1 MQPAH
6 FPLLNANTRQT
17 GINLECISNWVG
29 WDKTLS
35 ILHTCVYNNQTRQ
48 IGINLDCISNW
59 VGWDKTLSI
68 LHTCVYNNQTFSN
81 ILFEVLYMSEL
92 SSRENCSY
100 DKFSVV
106 CLLIVFFFLII
117 IFQ

>member
-48 IGINLDCISNW
+48 IGINLEWISYW
-59 VGWDKTLSI
+59 IGWDKTISI
-68 LHTCVYNNQTFSN
+68 LHTCYNNQTFSN
-81 ILFEVLYMSEL
+81 ILFFTLQRKVLNMSEL
-92 SSRENCSY
+92 SSQENCNY
-100 DKFSVV
+100 DKFSIV
-106 CLLIVFFFLII
+106 CLLFIK
-117 IFQ
+117 

>member
-35 ILHTCVYNNQTRQ
+35 ILHTCVYNNQT
-48 IGINLDCISNW
+48 
-59 VGWDKTLSI
+59 
-68 LHTCVYNNQTFSN
+68 FSN
-81 ILFEVLYMSEL
+81 ILFEVLYISEL

-106 CLLIVFFFLII
+106 CLLIVFFF
-117 IFQ
+117 